1 MRTLKFVP
9 LSLLLLA
16 VGWDLAVVHWSVV
29 RLATKAPPIEHV
41 MLLGLLAMT
50 AVVFLAD
57 YFGPEREEHLPP
69 WVGGLLLVVILAATA
84 GIAFTLQNMS
94 GHAPAV
100 LHHLAHVPIGLL
112 LAVALCGGGILVIQR
127 LGTPSPRRVTTHG
140 SAAWATGK
148 DLQGLLAPA
157 GRPPVPGALVLA
169 PYGRKAI
176 VLPPEFAQRHTLIVG
191 GSGSGKTRGFF
202 LPNAARMTG
211 SFVATDPK
219 GELWETTSGYHAE
232 AWRFAPREPEASEP
246 FNWIPLCR
254 DARLAQLLAMAVMQA
269 EPDPA
274 EQQFWKLADLQLCA
288 SLFAHVAQLPVPTPA
303 TLGSLLDRTPRDL
316 VAVLE
321 ASPLPQVRLTAGM
334 LAELKSETRAG
345 IVLSVANKL
354 SFLQDPAVRRF
365 TSAELTPPDFRQ
377 LLVRPIAVSWVLH
390 EQDVATLQPLS
401 ALFFTLL
408 LEQVGRAA
416 GGPVPVTLLLDEF
429 ANIGRLPHFPTT
441 IAVARGRQLSLVL
454 GVQAL
459 SQLEGLYGRASA
471 ETIRTNCAT
480 TVVLHGLDYGSA
492 EQISRALGERTV
504 WHELASRRPESLG
517 VTSYTHAEQ
526 HVARRLLTA
535 DEVRRIGQAETLLIV
550 GNRRPIRAGRWWWRE
565 APCTAGTRALGWEQ
579 AMTVL
584 VPSASKPGR
593 PSLAERLRE
602 LDEDDDC

>member
-1 MRTLKFVP
+1 MRALKFVP
-9 LSLLLLA
+9 ASLLLLA
-16 VGWDLAVVHWSVV
+16 VGWDLAVVHWDLV
-29 RLATKAPPIEHV
+29 RFASQAPPTERV
-41 MLLGLLAMT
+41 LLFALLSMT
-50 AVVFLAD
+50 GVVFLVD
-57 YFGPEREEHLPP
+57 YFGPEREEHPP
-69 WVGGLLLVVILAATA
+69 RWVGGLLVVLILAAAA
-84 GIAFTLQNMS
+84 GVALTLHGVS
-94 GHAPAV
+94 DHAVAI
-100 LHHLAHVPIGLL
+100 LHHLSHMPIGLL

-140 SAAWATGK
+140 SAAWATRK

-169 PYGRKAI
+169 PYGRKAL

-191 GSGSGKTRGFF
+191 GTGSGKTRGFF

-219 GELWETTSGYHAE
+219 GELWAATSGYHAE
-232 AWRFAPREPEASEP
+232 AWRFAPREPEASAG
-246 FNWIPLCR
+246 FNWIPFCQ
-254 DARLAQLLAMAVMQA
+254 DAHLAQLLAMAVMQA

-288 SLFAHVAQLPVPTPA
+288 SLFAHVAQLSVPTPA
-303 TLGSLLDRTPRDL
+303 TLDSLLARKPSDL

-321 ASPLPQVRLTAGM
+321 ASPLPQVRSTAGM

-365 TSAELTPPDFRQ
+365 TSAEVTFPDFRQ

-401 ALFFTLL
+401 ALFFTVL
-408 LEQVGRAA
+408 LEQLGRAA

-429 ANIGRLPHFPTT
+429 ANIGRLPHFSTT
-441 IAVARGRQLSLVL
+441 IAVARGRQLALVL

-459 SQLEGLYGRASA
+459 SQLEGLYGHSGA

-480 TVVLHGLDYGSA
+480 TVVLHGLDYASA

-504 WHELASRRPESLG
+504 WHELASRRPESML
-517 VTSYTHAEQ
+517 VTSWTHAEQ
-526 HVARRLLTA
+526 HTARRLLTA
-535 DEVRRIGQAETLLIV
+535 DEVRRIGQEETLIIV

-565 APCTAGTRALGWEQ
+565 PPCTAGTRALGREQ
-579 AMTVL
+579 AIA
-584 VPSASKPGR
+584 VPVPAQQPGR

-602 LDEDDDC
+602 LDEEA